1 MNNINKHSMSIVGG
15 LDMYEDFGTRYE
27 SDISPF
33 GRKVIFL
40 DKNGYEIE
48 RETAQRFFQEGA
60 VLTVKEIYVGNSGST
75 VEFVEFPTHQFNTV
89 MFCDAD

>member
-1 MNNINKHSMSIVGG
+1 MSIVGG
-15 LDMYEDFGTRYE
+15 LDMYGEFGSRYE
-27 SDISPF
+27 SDIPPY

-40 DKNGYEIE
+40 DANGYLIE
-48 RETAQRFFQEGA
+48 REIAQRLFEKGTI
-60 VLTVKEIYVGNSGST
+60 LTVKEIYVGNSGST